1 MAAWGGE
8 HGVGGGGNS
17 DSGLDAAWA
26 SKRDWDSVGE
36 GAALPSPH
44 EHLRSCL
51 LVTVDPKEEG
61 LEAQISRLAELI
73 GRLENKVSL
82 RSHAPF
88 RCPQQ
93 VQRRPEAGQE
103 PGSLATRTRGKMS
116 LVPVLE
122 RCPGQGA
129 ARRGVSRNTESAGAC
144 AGRGQGSLRLCSQA
158 GLGMPGG
165 SRWWVSAGGSR
176 RCPRRA

>member
-1 MAAWGGE
+1 M
-8 HGVGGGGNS
+8 
-17 DSGLDAAWA
+17 
-26 SKRDWDSVGE
+26 
-36 GAALPSPH
+36 
-44 EHLRSCL
+44 
-51 LVTVDPKEEG
+51 
-61 LEAQISRLAELI
+61 AELI

-82 RSHAPF
+82 RSHAPL

-93 VQRRPEAGQE
+93 VQGRPESGQE

-116 LVPVLE
+116 LVPVQE

-165 SRWWVSAGGSR
+165 SRVVGEGRGVPAASQESLESSGMR
-176 RCPRRA
+176 RLS